1 MTETDVLNEAMEL
14 IRKQLQEKKTAPAEM
29 IAAAIVDRR
38 QTPNGTDR
46 EWFVYCTY
54 GYVRSVVRRAVR
66 AFKGKPEEESGQQ
79 FLPTLEGFD
88 YVQEGY
94 TVDRGDKQIVVPT
107 NQMTDLEIDGKVLF
121 LETMSDTCRAHA
133 EELRRYKAI
142 RRNKR
147 AA

>member
-1 MTETDVLNEAMEL
+1 MTETDVLNEAMDL
-14 IRKQLQEKKTAPAEM
+14 IRGQLQEKRTAPAEM

-38 QTPNGTDR
+38 ETPDGTDR

-94 TVDRGDKQIVVPT
+94 MVERGDKQIVVPT
-107 NQMTDLEIDGKVLF
+107 NQMTDREIDEKVAF
-121 LETMSDTCRAHA
+121 LETMADTCKAHA
-133 EELRRYKAI
+133 KELIRYKSM
-142 RRNKR
+142 RRNER